1 MAASIPSDTRRAHGG
16 RPRRNVAASTAAWA
30 AALGLCAGG
39 GSHAQTTPEAAV
51 RPARAANG
59 ARDQAVSLDAASSEV
74 DYRSNTVNFRD
85 VVITQGNTRVSAD
98 AARATGLNFENATW
112 NFSGNVRISV
122 DGGALRSADAVVAFA
137 ANRIARATI
146 TGDPAEFEQLRS
158 ETGDLARGRAGQI
171 VYDVPAGTV
180 TLSRTAWLTDGRNE
194 ISGQQLV
201 YNVRQQRVQ
210 AEAQPG
216 QTDRVR
222 ITIRPREDGAAP

>member
-1 MAASIPSDTRRAHGG
+1 VRGHGFALG
-16 RPRRNVAASTAAWA
+16 ALCAA
-30 AALGLCAGG
+30 AALLAAGTVP
-39 GSHAQTTPEAAV
+39 AQTAPQPAAK
-51 RPARAANG
+51 PARAASS
-59 ARDQAVSLDAASSEV
+59 ARDQAVSLDAASSDV

-122 DGGALRSADAVVAFA
+122 DGGALRSTEAVVAFA

-146 TGDPAEFEQLRS
+146 TGAPAEFEQS
-158 ETGDLARGRAGQI
+158 SSATGELARGRAGQI

-180 TLSRTAWLTDGRNE
+180 TLSQTAWLTDGRNE

-201 YNVRQQRVQ
+201 YNVREQRVQ

>member
-1 MAASIPSDTRRAHGG
+1 VLAVCAAASLSLLA
-16 RPRRNVAASTAAWA
+16 TAA
-30 AALGLCAGG
+30 
-39 GSHAQTTPEAAV
+39 AQTTSNPSAK
-51 RPARAANG
+51 PARATNG
-59 ARDQAVSLDAASSEV
+59 ARDQAVSLDAASSDV

-146 TGDPAEFEQLRS
+146 TGEPAEFEQLRS

-180 TLSRTAWLTDGRNE
+180 TLSKTAWLTDGRNE

>member
-1 MAASIPSDTRRAHGG
+1 M
-16 RPRRNVAASTAAWA
+16 RPARGSGPVLVLCA
-30 AALGLCAGG
+30 AAGLSWMADVA
-39 GSHAQTTPEAAV
+39 AQTTTNPAAK
-51 RPARAANG
+51 PARAANG
-59 ARDQAVSLDAASSEV
+59 ARDQAVSLDAASSDV

-98 AARATGLNFENATW
+98 TARATGLNFENATW

-146 TGDPAEFEQLRS
+146 TGEPAEFEQLRS

-180 TLSRTAWLTDGRNE
+180 TLSKAAWLTDGRNE

-201 YNVRQQRVQ
+201 YNVNQQRVQ

>member
-1 MAASIPSDTRRAHGG
+1 MAASRPSKHPSAVLLLALLL
-16 RPRRNVAASTAAWA
+16 P
-30 AALGLCAGG
+30 AALG
-39 GSHAQTTPEAAV
+39 QTQAPAPPAA
-51 RPARAANG
+51 PAKPANG
-59 ARDQAVSLDAASSEV
+59 SRDQAVSLDAASSDV

-112 NFSGNVRISV
+112 NFRGNVRISV
-122 DGGALRSADAVVAFA
+122 DGGAMKSSEAVVNFA

-146 TGDPAEFEQLRS
+146 TGTPAEFEQLRS
-158 ETGDLARGRAGQI
+158 ETGELARGRAGLI
-171 VYDVPAGTV
+171 EYDVPAGTV
-180 TLSRTAWLTDGRNE
+180 TLSNAAWLTDGRND

-201 YNVRQQRVQ
+201 YNVREQRVQ

-216 QTDRVR
+216 NTDRVR

>member
-1 MAASIPSDTRRAHGG
+1 MAASRPSKHPSAVLLLALLL
-16 RPRRNVAASTAAWA
+16 PAAPGQTQAPAPPAA
-30 AALGLCAGG
+30 
-39 GSHAQTTPEAAV
+39 
-51 RPARAANG
+51 PAKPANG
-59 ARDQAVSLDAASSEV
+59 SRDQAVSLDAASSDV

-112 NFSGNVRISV
+112 NFRGNVRISV
-122 DGGALRSADAVVAFA
+122 DGGAMKSSEAVVNFA

-146 TGDPAEFEQLRS
+146 TGTPAEFEQLRS
-158 ETGDLARGRAGQI
+158 ETGELARGRAGLI
-171 VYDVPAGTV
+171 EYDVPAGTV
-180 TLSRTAWLTDGRNE
+180 TLSNAAWLTDGRND

-201 YNVRQQRVQ
+201 YNVREQRVQ

-216 QTDRVR
+216 NTDRVR